1 VYIPLPVF
9 ACSNC
14 SVSSGLIAKAYLYA
28 ILMATSWFQLA
39 YQSRDRLG
47 HPAVLGYLPQNLE
60 STVREGYSD
69 ELRAHA
75 WLHDDRAQFQST
87 GLTCKLCSSEMGTV
101 SIMMEK
107 PVEWDYQDQR
117 SGSPSDELPYQSHKY
132 PARPTVLIHPSSLF
146 PPSSFSFFR
155 FVLRFSGAESIL
167 ALYLSFLP
175 IIPL

>member
-1 VYIPLPVF
+1 
-9 ACSNC
+9 
-14 SVSSGLIAKAYLYA
+14 
-28 ILMATSWFQLA
+28 
-39 YQSRDRLG
+39 
-47 HPAVLGYLPQNLE
+47 
-60 STVREGYSD
+60 
-69 ELRAHA
+69 
-75 WLHDDRAQFQST
+75 
-87 GLTCKLCSSEMGTV
+87 MGTV

-132 PARPTVLIHPSSLF
+132 PARLTVLAHPSSLL
-146 PPSSFSFFR
+146 PPSSSFSFFR